1 MIRTSP
7 WLVAPLAACRA
18 CVDMVAPDARASGGA
33 LMQFEGMP
41 IVQTDASGAAG
52 NLRATAD
59 CSSTEMRKAAVT
71 LEWSVAQPKGSQQRV
86 LVSVYGFREGKFE
99 ASEPLAP
106 DQSTLAWSRVAR
118 PGDPQ
123 LDGAD
128 AAGRQ
133 LARKHRGHLHGT
145 LVRGRHAPRSATLIE
160 SSG

>member
-1 MIRTSP
+1 MAGR
-7 WLVAPLAACRA
+7 
-18 CVDMVAPDARASGGA
+18 DARSLPRLRRHRSLPTRVRPAAA
-33 LMQFEGMP
+33 LAQFEGMP

-106 DQSTLAWSRVAR
+106 DQSTLAWSRVHGQAIHSWMVLTLQGGSWR
-118 PGDPQ
+118 ASPVDSFTGPSCVADMHPAPQ
-123 LDGAD
+123 
-128 AAGRQ
+128 R
-133 LARKHRGHLHGT
+133 
-145 LVRGRHAPRSATLIE
+145 
-160 SSG
+160 